1 MDLNHN
7 NQNDS
12 TKIIQGEE
20 EVSGIH
26 NSGIKKGRKTIKNK
40 IQFHLTLNEEQKIIK
55 SKALLDTI
63 SVFLG
68 KAGSGKTLLATQI
81 ALEFLFYREVDRI
94 IITRPTVSNEDLGFL
109 PGNIK
114 EKMDPWLAPIH
125 ANMFMLYS
133 KEKIEKLM
141 AEDRIEIAPISF
153 LRGRTFVNACVIVD
167 ESQNVTKNQME
178 MILSRLG
185 VNSKMMLTGDI
196 SQIDLKHR
204 KDSGL
209 PFLFDM
215 KDKIDGLGIYELK
228 TNHRHPIVDDILKY
242 FDDNKTEK

>member
-1 MDLNHN
+1 MEFNHDEHN
-7 NQNDS
+7 NTTHN
-12 TKIIQGEE
+12 INGEE
-20 EVSGIH
+20 EVSGI
-26 NSGIKKGRKTIKNK
+26 NNLGIKKGRKIIKNK
-40 IQFHLTLNEEQKIIK
+40 IQFQLPLNEEQKHIK
-55 SKALLDTI
+55 ANALQDTI

-81 ALEFLFYREVDRI
+81 ALEYLFYREVERI

-125 ANMFMLYS
+125 ANMSMLYS
-133 KEKIEKLM
+133 KEKIEKLI
-141 AEDRIEIAPISF
+141 AEDKIEIAPISF

-167 ESQNVTKNQME
+167 ESQNVTKAQME

-185 VNSKMMLTGDI
+185 INSKMMLTGD
-196 SQIDLKHR
+196 SAQIDLKNK

-209 PFLFDM
+209 PYLYEM
-215 KDKIDGLGIYELK
+215 RDKINGLGVYELK
-228 TNHRHPIVDDILKY
+228 TNHRHPIVDDILSY
-242 FDDNKTEK
+242 FEQIK